1 MDAQAILRKLKK
13 DQVSY
18 ISLQFTDLMGIIK
31 EVVVPVEGIA
41 GVFKNGLWFDGSSVD
56 GFARIQESDLF
67 LRPDLETYSL
77 VPWHNDS
84 GITARFI
91 CDIFNSSGQPFEGDP
106 RNVLKKL
113 MAEAAKLGLYYN
125 VGPEPEFYMFKKDEN
140 FLEPMDKNGYFDV
153 SSAEGYSVIKETID
167 ALKHF
172 NIEVETSHHEV
183 GDGQYEIDFRYGDAL
198 QVADSLLALK
208 YTTKR
213 VAQMHGFLLTFM
225 PKPIRGAAGSGMH
238 VHQSLSDK
246 AGKNLFFS
254 DKDMYQLS
262 QTARYFIAG
271 QMKHIKA
278 MVAVLCPTV
287 NSYKRLVS
295 GFEAPVYISWASANR
310 SALIR
315 VPRWSKNK
323 PQSARI
329 ELRCPDPT
337 CNPYLAF
344 SVMLKAGIDGIKN
357 KLEVPNPVE
366 ENVYELDDKKLAQK
380 KIDCLPNSLLEALG
394 EFKKSTLFREAL
406 GEDLFEK
413 YLSIKTREWDEF
425 KTEIS
430 AWEKEKY
437 LNLY

>member
-1 MDAQAILRKLKK
+1 MDSTTILQKIKK
-13 DQVSY
+13 DKVNF
-18 ISLQFTDLMGIIK
+18 ISLQFADLMGIIK
-31 EVVVPVEGIA
+31 EVVVPVEQINS
-41 GVFKNGLWFDGSSVD
+41 VLKSGLWFDGSSVD

-67 LRPDLETYSL
+67 LRPDLDTYAL
-77 VPWHNDS
+77 VPWHSDS

-91 CDIFNSSGQPFEGDP
+91 CDIFNFNGEPFEGDP
-106 RNVLKKL
+106 RFILKKIL
-113 MAEAAKLGLYYN
+113 KEAESLGFRFN
-125 VGPEPEFYMFKKDEN
+125 VGPEPEFYILKNEDKLN
-140 FLEPMDKNGYFDV
+140 PPMDKEGYFDV
-153 SSAEGYSVIKETID
+153 SSSEGYSVIKDTIT
-167 ALKHF
+167 ALKSF

-183 GDGQYEIDFRYGDAL
+183 GDGQYEIDFKYGDAL

-213 VAQMHGFLLTFM
+213 IAQMHGFLLTFM
-225 PKPIRGAAGSGMH
+225 PKPIKGAAGNGMH
-238 VHQSLSDK
+238 IHQSLSLK
-246 AGKNLFFS
+246 SGKNIFFDS
-254 DKDMYQLS
+254 KDQYQIS
-262 QTARYFIAG
+262 ETARYFIGG
-271 QMKHIKA
+271 QMKHIKS

-315 VPRWSKNK
+315 VPHWNKDK

-344 SVMLKAGIDGIKN
+344 SIMLKAGLDGIKN
-357 KLEVPNPVE
+357 KIVPPNSVE
-366 ENVYELDDKKLAQK
+366 ENVYEFDNKKLTQK
-380 KIDCLPNSLLEALG
+380 KIECLPTSLLEALE
-394 EFKKSTLFREAL
+394 EFKKSQFFREAL
-406 GEDLFEK
+406 GEHLFEK
-413 YLSIKTREWDEF
+413 YLAIKNKEWNEF

-430 AWEKEKY
+430 PWEKEKY